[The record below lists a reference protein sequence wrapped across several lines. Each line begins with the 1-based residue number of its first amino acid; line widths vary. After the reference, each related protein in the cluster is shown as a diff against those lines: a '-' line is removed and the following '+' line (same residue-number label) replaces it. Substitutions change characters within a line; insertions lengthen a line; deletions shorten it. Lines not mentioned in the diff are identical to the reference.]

1 MASQLSARKKPK
13 HHHGSHKSW
22 LCPTC
27 NNMIFTVSESLLPH
41 MAVCRGQDESIAW
54 NTTPAGVANNKE
66 VMKRTNSE
74 MPTMTQRNHSTPGYT
89 HPDGINT
96 MPAQRQNTSI
106 ANMMGPVNIGKSTI
120 HQFADIDFASDL

>member
-1 MASQLSARKKPK
+1 
-13 HHHGSHKSW
+13 
-22 LCPTC
+22 
-27 NNMIFTVSESLLPH
+27 MIFTVGESLLPH

-74 MPTMTQRNHSTPGYT
+74 MPTMTQRNRSTPGVA

-96 MPAQRQNTSI
+96 MPAKRQNTSI
-106 ANMMGPVNIGKSTI
+106 ADMMGPVNVGKTTI
-120 HQFADIDFASDL
+120 HQFADIEFASDLYEEDDEESE